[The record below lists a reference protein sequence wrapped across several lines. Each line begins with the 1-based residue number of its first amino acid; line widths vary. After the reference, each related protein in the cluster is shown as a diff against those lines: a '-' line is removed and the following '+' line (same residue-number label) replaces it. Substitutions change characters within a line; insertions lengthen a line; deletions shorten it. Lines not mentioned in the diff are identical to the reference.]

1 MPKLLSNKRL
11 CAPVYLGIDPGKS
24 GGICA
29 IEVPIKKIYGRQEK
43 PVFGMIAQPM
53 PETELGI
60 YELIKSFNVVVC
72 YLEKVHAM
80 PKQGVTSMF
89 TFGQGYGFI
98 RGVLSALQIPFV
110 DVHPKTWMKGLG
122 IPLQGKDKLRLL
134 KAAQQMFPKLE
145 LWKQPKTKGKQLAV
159 CDAMLIAEFARRT
172 YGGTQ

>member
-1 MPKLLSNKRL
+1 MPRL
-11 CAPVYLGIDPGKS
+11 VGAPRVFLGIDPGKS
-24 GGICA
+24 GGIA
-29 IEVPIKKIYGRQEK
+29 ALTQFSKHKDSFQVAE
-43 PVFGMIAQPM
+43 PM

-60 YELIKSFNVVVC
+60 YDLLYGFRDVEVC

-122 IPLQGKDKLRLL
+122 IPLQGKNKLKLL
-134 KAAQQMFPKLE
+134 KTAQQMFPKFD

-172 YGGTQ
+172 YGGAQ